1 MSSIRVRL
9 LPAVIEQLQQ
19 RLQQALDEQPALY
32 ALVLGTADGRRIGAL
47 NRMSLDEGRLAALS
61 STLLSM
67 AAAATTEL
75 RGGRPNECIVL
86 FDSGTACFSRV
97 GFEGRFVLCAA
108 ADGNLNLGM
117 LISNVRRIAPD
128 LSALLDKLIER
139 S

>member
-1 MSSIRVRL
+1 MSTLRIRL
-9 LPAVIEQLQQ
+9 LPPVIEQLQQ
-19 RLQQALDEQPALY
+19 RLRQALEEHPAFY
-32 ALVLGTADGRRIGAL
+32 ALVLGTADGRRISAT
-47 NRMSLDEGRLAALS
+47 NRLELDEGRLAALS

-86 FDSGTACFSRV
+86 FDSGTACFARL

-117 LISNVRRIAPD
+117 LISATRRLAPD
-128 LSALLDKLIER
+128 LSALLEKLIER
-139 S
+139 T